1 MLLSRRNFMQL
12 SAGFCLASTL
22 PATFPAMVLGDET
35 GTEKSSE
42 QKLKLKSLRV
52 SVGAE
57 KPFRAVH
64 ISDTHLC
71 YADERD
77 NERKRNLATSRR
89 RYFGDS
95 ERYFRLALQHAQKND
110 ALFLHTGDL
119 IDFVSASNLDAVKNL
134 FCDTNSY
141 VSSGNHEF
149 SQYVGESKEDA
160 AYKAQSYARVQDAF
174 PNDLT
179 FCSRIVNGVN
189 LVAIDDVY
197 YNFTHVQ
204 LERFQAE
211 VEKGLP
217 IVMMCHCPLYTPEL
231 FDEMMTA
238 RKSQCAYLVGVP
250 KERLGNYSAH
260 RYEQQCPDIP
270 TLEFIA
276 WLRKQPL
283 LKAIFCGHLHFHWSG
298 KFSETATQYVVSA
311 NYQGDAY
318 DITFC

>member
-1 MLLSRRNFMQL
+1 MSLSRRDFMQL

-22 PATFPAMVLGDET
+22 PAVSFGDESERV
-35 GTEKSSE
+35 TE
-42 QKLKLKSLRV
+42 LKLKTLRV
-52 SVGAE
+52 PVGAE

-77 NERKRNLATSRR
+77 NERKRNLADARR
-89 RYFGDS
+89 KYFGNS
-95 ERYFRLALQHAQKND
+95 ERYFRLALQHAQKNE
-110 ALFLHTGDL
+110 AFFLHTGDL
-119 IDFVSASNLDAVKNL
+119 IDFVSASNLNAVKKL
-134 FCDTNSY
+134 FRDMNSY
-141 VSSGNHEF
+141 VSAGNHEF
-149 SQYVGESKEDA
+149 SQYVGEAKEDA
-160 AYKAQSYARVQDAF
+160 AYKAQSYAWVQDAF

-189 LVAIDDVY
+189 FVAIDNVY
-197 YNFTHVQ
+197 YNFTRAQ

-211 VEKGLP
+211 IKKGLP

-231 FDEMMTA
+231 FDEMMMA

-250 KERLGNYSAH
+250 EEHLGTYSAH
-260 RYEQQCPDIP
+260 RFEQQCPDAP

-298 KFSETATQYVVSA
+298 TFSETATQYVVSA